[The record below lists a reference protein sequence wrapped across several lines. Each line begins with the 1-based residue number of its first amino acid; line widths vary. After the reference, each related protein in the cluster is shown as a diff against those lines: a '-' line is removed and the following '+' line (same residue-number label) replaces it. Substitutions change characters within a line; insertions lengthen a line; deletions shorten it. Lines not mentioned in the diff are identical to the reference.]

1 VFGELVS
8 NGPNGR
14 FSQGMTD
21 DIRVLIR
28 ISDEIQAELRAR
40 QAP

>member
-1 VFGELVS
+1 
-8 NGPNGR
+8 
-14 FSQGMTD
+14 MTD